1 MKVVASAMTDKGPVR
16 EVNEDFCCVEEGLGL
31 FAVADGMGG
40 HMAGEVASKM
50 AIEVVRDFIAT
61 KEGDDR
67 QPLGE
72 YQKEYSNISN
82 RAAEAV
88 RLANRIINDASRS
101 NPSYERMGTTLTAAV
116 LRNDRF
122 SIAHVG
128 DSRAYLIR
136 AGCIEQITDDH
147 SLVAEQLK
155 MGLLTEEAAKHS
167 DIKNVI
173 TRALGVNPDIDVD
186 IEELAIADGD
196 RVVLCTDGITSVVSD
211 GEILSA
217 ALSSRGADVLCKS
230 LLALANERGSR
241 DNMTIVAVYIYR
253 DNFSYFSNNIL
264 SRFRR

>member
-1 MKVVASAMTDKGPVR
+1 MKVVASATTDKGPVR
-16 EVNEDFCCVEEGLGL
+16 EVNEDFCCADEALGL

-50 AIEVVRDFIAT
+50 AIEVVRDFIAA
-61 KEGDDR
+61 KGGDDR
-67 QPLGE
+67 QPMGKYL
-72 YQKEYSNISN
+72 KEYSSVSN

-88 RLANRIINDASRS
+88 RLANRIIYDASRN
-101 NPSYERMGTTLTAAV
+101 NPSYKGMGTTFTAAL
-116 LRNDRF
+116 LRDNRL
-122 SIAHVG
+122 SIVHAG

-136 AGCIEQITDDH
+136 AGCIEQVTDDH
-147 SLVAEQLK
+147 SVVAEQVK

-167 DIKNVI
+167 GMSNII
-173 TRALGVNPDIDVD
+173 TRALGINPDVDVD

-196 RVVLCTDGITSVVSD
+196 RIVLCTDGITSVVSD

-217 ALSSRGADVLCKS
+217 ALSSKGAYALCKS

-241 DNMTIVAVYIYR
+241 DNMTIVAVYLYR
-253 DNFSYFSNNIL
+253 NPFSYLSNNIL